1 MIDYEKLSE
10 QYREQLDVALNQLD
24 QLGIALGENPKDKA
38 IRLDW
43 LHKELVEQ
51 MYNRN
56 LSEETMKVFHDII
69 GSGISLNEYCNE
81 NQT

>member
-1 MIDYEKLSE
+1 MIDYEKLSK

-24 QLGIALGENPKDKA
+24 QLGIAFGENPKDKA

-51 MYNRN
+51 MYSKN
-56 LSEETMKVFHDII
+56 LPEETMKVFHDII
-69 GSGISLNEYCNE
+69 EKWDQCK
-81 NQT
+81 